1 MKKRLISILTIAMLV
16 FQQAAF
22 AALDMPDEVKDY
34 LCIGSQYTN
43 KTYGNDPNG
52 RLVSLGNFGGYI
64 TYYYE
69 DPVTD
74 DPRNLYGMDLY
85 IVGNSEEVN
94 TDSLAEPGQVYVSED
109 GEQWYAL
116 AGSEHYDDGAVW
128 DYTITYTRDA
138 DGMSSWTDNY
148 ENAQDYAAPEWP
160 DPAIYTQNDVGN
172 SESYSFCGV
181 LLRSQ
186 DGTIT
191 GAGTA
196 DSYAGKARFGYVDH
210 YDTNIRN
217 GKLIETDPYI
227 EAPSRANGFDL
238 EWAVDPDGMPVDVS
252 GKEFHYIRVATASN
266 IYAGGFKEKSTEVS
280 VIARPAPQE
289 NEVGRTDMPRS
300 ITVSAGGEETVV
312 ELSGDT
318 RVYDIP
324 ASRSCTV
331 TVDSEAENVYI
342 NNRRALTASGFP
354 KGIVRV
360 ICQSGD
366 KEPCIV
372 YLRLTGE
379 EPEPDGTEVPEA
391 TETPEPTA
399 TPEPTEEPDSPSGSS
414 SGTRN
419 ISVSFTLYGDT
430 RHGAK
435 ASHTYKSDK
444 GSLPV
449 WVRASNISVPAG
461 STVYDVLRK
470 ALTEE
475 GLTWTASGTNY
486 ISEING
492 LSEFDNGEL
501 SGWMYLYNGE
511 HGETGIAD
519 QAVKSGDR
527 IIFHYTDDYTA
538 EQGSEKFTKRSS
550 SAQREVGEITGPD
563 IKINAEAHERSVKLF
578 GILLRGMPGA
588 DPQKLTDIVLRAINK
603 NAGE

>member
-1 MKKRLISILTIAMLV
+1 MKKRLISILILAMLT

-22 AALDMPDEVKDY
+22 AVLDMPDEVKDY

-69 DPVTD
+69 TPLTD
-74 DPRNLYGMDLY
+74 DPRNLYGMDFY

-94 TDSLAEPGQVYVSED
+94 IDSLAEPGQVYVSED

-138 DGMSSWTDNY
+138 EGKSTWTDNY
-148 ENAQDYAAPEWP
+148 ENAQAYAAPEWP
-160 DPAIYTQNDVGN
+160 DPSIYTQNDVGS

-191 GAGTA
+191 GTGTA
-196 DSYAGKARFGYVDH
+196 DSYAGKASFGYVDH

-280 VIARPAPQE
+280 VVARPAPRE
-289 NEVGRTDMPRS
+289 NEVGRTGMPKS
-300 ITVSAGGEETVV
+300 ITVSEGGEDTVI
-312 ELSGDT
+312 EFSGDKK
-318 RVYDIP
+318 VYDIP
-324 ASRSCTV
+324 ASRSCNV
-331 TVDSEAENVYI
+331 TVDSDAGNVYI
-342 NNRRALTASGFP
+342 NNRRALAASGFP

-366 KEPCIV
+366 MEPCIV

-379 EPEPDGTEVPEA
+379 DSEPDETEAPEA

-419 ISVSFTLYGDT
+419 VSVSFTLYGDT

-435 ASHTYKSDK
+435 TSHTYKSDK

-449 WVRASNISVPAG
+449 WVRARNVSVPAA

-470 ALTEE
+470 VLTEE
-475 GLTWTASGTNY
+475 GLNWTASGTNY

-511 HGETGIAD
+511 HGEVGIAD
-519 QAVKSGDR
+519 QTVKNGDR

-550 SAQREVGEITGPD
+550 GQRDVKEKETAD
-563 IKINAEAHERSVKLF
+563 IKINAAAHERSVKLF

-588 DPQKLTDIVLRAINK
+588 DPKKLTDVVLRAINN

>member
-1 MKKRLISILTIAMLV
+1 MKKRLISIMTIAMLC

-22 AALDMPDEVKDY
+22 AALDMPDEVRDY

-52 RLVSLGNFGGYI
+52 RIVSLGNFGGYI

-69 DPVTD
+69 EPVTD

-94 TDSLAEPGQVYVSED
+94 IDSLAEAGQVYVSED
-109 GEQWYAL
+109 GEKWYAL
-116 AGSEHYDDGAVW
+116 AGSEHYEDSAVW
-128 DYTITYTRDA
+128 DYTITYSRDE
-138 DGMSSWTDNY
+138 DGNSTWTDNY
-148 ENAQDYAAPEWP
+148 GNAQDYAAPEWP
-160 DPAIYTQNDVGN
+160 DPAVFTLNGVGN
-172 SESYSFCGV
+172 ADSYSFTGV
-181 LLRSQ
+181 ALRSQ

-191 GAGTA
+191 GGGTA
-196 DSYAGKARFGYVDH
+196 DSYAAKTSFGYVDY

-217 GKLIETDPYI
+217 GKLIETDPYV

-238 EWAVDPDGMPVDVS
+238 EWAVDDDGMPIDVS

-280 VIARPAPQE
+280 VVARPAPQE
-289 NEVGRTDMPRS
+289 NEVGRTDMPESLVVTDGGEEITVELSAGEMLYDVPASNSCS
-300 ITVSAGGEETVV
+300 ITVKT
-312 ELSGDT
+312 D
-318 RVYDIP
+318 
-324 ASRSCTV
+324 
-331 TVDSEAENVYI
+331 AENVYI
-342 NNRRALTASGFP
+342 NNRRTVTANGFP

-360 ICQSGD
+360 IAQSGNM
-366 KEPCIV
+366 EPRII
-372 YLRLTGE
+372 YLRLTGKNE
-379 EPEPDGTEVPEA
+379 TDEPEETEAPEA
-391 TETPEPTA
+391 TEAPEPTETPEPTEA
-399 TPEPTEEPDSPSGSS
+399 PETPSGSS
-414 SGTRN
+414 SRSV
-419 ISVSFTLYGDT
+419 SVSFTLYGDT

-435 ASHTYKSDK
+435 SSHTYKSDK

-449 WVRASNISVPAG
+449 WVRTRNISVPVG

-470 ALTEE
+470 ALSEE

-511 HGETGIAD
+511 HGEVGIAD
-519 QAVKSGDR
+519 QTVKKGDK

-550 SAQREVGEITGPD
+550 SGQSATKEKETAQTD
-563 IKINAEAHERSVKLF
+563 IKINAAAHERSVKLF
-578 GILLRGMPGA
+578 GILLRGIPGA
-588 DPQKLTDIVLRAINK
+588 DPQKLTDVVLKAIK
-603 NAGE
+603 Q